1 MTNARQIA
9 VVLAT
14 DDLPRARDALR
25 AAVGLSL
32 RGAVVTVLLAVE
44 PPADDPQ
51 IQRALAALREFGHSV
66 SRGSAATVVSDA
78 DAVEVWT

>member
-1 MTNARQIA
+1 MKTTKQIA

-14 DDLPRARDALR
+14 HDLSRARDALR

-32 RGAVVTVLLAVE
+32 RGAAVQVILAVE
-44 PPADDPQ
+44 PAQDDPE
-51 IQRALAALREFGHSV
+51 IRRALGALRELGHTV
-66 SRGSAATVVSDA
+66 SRGNAAAAVRRA